1 MAEPMRLLF
10 VCLGNIC
17 RSPMAEGAFRARLEQ
32 AGLSHAA
39 RHDSAGTGNWH
50 VGDPADERSIAC
62 AARHGVDIGDLRAR
76 QVRPRDFE
84 DFDLLLCADHA
95 NLRDVRALAPPALRG
110 KCRLLADV
118 AGEGELEIP
127 DPYTG
132 GARDFDAVWRM
143 VDRMAEALVAR
154 VREPTTR

>member
-1 MAEPMRLLF
+1 
-10 VCLGNIC
+10 
-17 RSPMAEGAFRARLEQ
+17 MAEGAFRARLER

-76 QVRPRDFE
+76 QLRPRDFE
-84 DFDLLLCADHA
+84 DFDLLLCADRA
-95 NLRDVRALAPPALRG
+95 NLRDIRALAPPSMRD
-110 KCRLLADV
+110 KCRLLAEY
-118 AGEGELEIP
+118 AGEGEIEIP

-132 GARDFDAVWRM
+132 GARDFDAVWAM
-143 VDRMAEALVAR
+143 VDRMAEVLVAR
-154 VREPTTR
+154 LAGAASR